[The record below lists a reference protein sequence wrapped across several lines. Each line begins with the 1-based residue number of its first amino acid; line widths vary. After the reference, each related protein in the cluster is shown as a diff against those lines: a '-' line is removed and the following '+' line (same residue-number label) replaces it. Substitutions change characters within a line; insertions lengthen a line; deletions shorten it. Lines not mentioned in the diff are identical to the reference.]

1 MRSMG
6 NMLVSDKMREIW
18 FSEVLG
24 PIDRSSVEL
33 FASELGMAPPHKEYS
48 EPIIIHDHIIMG
60 SK

>member
-1 MRSMG
+1 
-6 NMLVSDKMREIW
+6 MRETW

-33 FASELGMAPPHKEYS
+33 LASELGMAPPHKEYS